1 MSAAK
6 IPEEIS
12 SHKPGK
18 CTVVK
23 LINGHYYVY
32 MYKAVRLDSG
42 RWSSKTGK
50 CIGSI
55 IPGTGF
61 KANRN
66 YHLFTGQAPDDGDGI
81 TVIEYGQ
88 YALVDFVARDILS
101 RLRAHFPEERARQI
115 FSYAAILYANDFVHL
130 DQVQSYYEQSWL
142 AVECAGHTFRMGRAA
157 LGGLLQELGTRTA
170 RVTAYENSM
179 IESSSLKMAIDGHA
193 IRSCS
198 DENDLAE
205 AGAKFSALNEDQV
218 NLLMGYDIVSG
229 MPLFARMYRGSCHDS
244 STVADLAGLLDFRGV
259 LFVVDRGF
267 YGEDNLRLMSANG
280 NNYIVP
286 VPRRTKIFE
295 AAMSGGGCTGEFCH
309 CSSSRRSRVEYREA
323 AMSGEDGGRLSVFV
337 FRDVDEAERTRFNYL
352 HCLELGKPGYSREG
366 YEAQKD
372 NFGVYV
378 LRTGG
383 GMPPEEVFGNY
394 KRRWGIETFYQYVR
408 NVGDYNNL
416 MVQDYYK
423 EQGLAFVMLVAGQ
436 IHQKMIEAVG
446 KLGCSTISTR
456 DILLMARRMKMERR
470 ESVWLLK
477 NTRSRDLELL
487 SKLGFSPQD
496 RYPASVP

>member
-66 YHLFTGQAPDDGDGI
+66 YHLFTGQAPDGGDGI

-267 YGEDNLRLMSANG
+267 YGRGSNSMYASPQAGSLTAGNLSAGRPGGVQVHIGGTGMPNPG
-280 NNYIVP
+280 VRPNAPNMPPRPGQQQRPGGQGMNNR
-286 VPRRTKIFE
+286 PRR
-295 AAMSGGGCTGEFCH
+295 
-309 CSSSRRSRVEYREA
+309 
-323 AMSGEDGGRLSVFV
+323 
-337 FRDVDEAERTRFNYL
+337 
-352 HCLELGKPGYSREG
+352 
-366 YEAQKD
+366 
-372 NFGVYV
+372 
-378 LRTGG
+378 
-383 GMPPEEVFGNY
+383 
-394 KRRWGIETFYQYVR
+394 
-408 NVGDYNNL
+408 
-416 MVQDYYK
+416 
-423 EQGLAFVMLVAGQ
+423 
-436 IHQKMIEAVG
+436 
-446 KLGCSTISTR
+446 
-456 DILLMARRMKMERR
+456 
-470 ESVWLLK
+470 
-477 NTRSRDLELL
+477 
-487 SKLGFSPQD
+487 
-496 RYPASVP
+496 